1 MWFQQY
7 IVLLR
12 PSPWKH
18 LPLWKQ
24 WTESA
29 FQKCGE
35 SEVKVWVA
43 QLCPTL
49 CNPMDGGPL
58 GSSVHGIF
66 QARILE
72 WVAIPFST
80 GSSWPRDQTQVSHFA
95 GRFFTVW
102 STREAQ
108 NGLRSFS
115 LPRPRFCIN
124 RWLHPLNDLLQHLS
138 ALTVWVPLSHRIY
151 SFWFLRLYFS
161 GFPGGSVVKNLPA
174 KQEMQVRSLGQEDPL
189 EKGMATHSS
198 SLVWKT
204 PGIFGSNMDRGA
216 WQPTDHGLTKE
227 SDTI

>member
-24 WTESA
+24 WTECA
-29 FQKCGE
+29 FQKWGE

-80 GSSWPRDQTQVSHFA
+80 GSSWPRDRTWVFCMA
-95 GRFFTVW
+95 GRLFTIW
-102 STREAQ
+102 TIREARIIPFMFRHHVPCRDYEQ
-108 NGLRSFS
+108 V
-115 LPRPRFCIN
+115 PRYC
-124 RWLHPLNDLLQHLS
+124 
-138 ALTVWVPLSHRIY
+138 
-151 SFWFLRLYFS
+151 RL
-161 GFPGGSVVKNLPA
+161 
-174 KQEMQVRSLGQEDPL
+174 PL
-189 EKGMATHSS
+189 E
-198 SLVWKT
+198 VKT
-204 PGIFGSNMDRGA
+204 ASIAEDRCCLS
-216 WQPTDHGLTKE
+216 T
-227 SDTI
+227 S